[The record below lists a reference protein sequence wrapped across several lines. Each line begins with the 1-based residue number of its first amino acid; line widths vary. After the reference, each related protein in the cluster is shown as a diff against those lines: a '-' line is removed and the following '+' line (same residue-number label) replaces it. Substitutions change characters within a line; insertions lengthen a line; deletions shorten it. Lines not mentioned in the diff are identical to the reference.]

1 MYLSDILES
10 LVDQKLQEMCV
21 GKKVLFYPEENNG
34 DETIITCKSVK
45 FGDDDG
51 DCWLEFTD
59 MEDKK
64 YIVFGQGID
73 IYFDIVE

>member
-1 MYLSDILES
+1 MTLSDLIRT

-51 DCWLEFTD
+51 DCWLEFID
-59 MEDKK
+59 SGDKK
-64 YIVFGQGID
+64 YTIVGQGID
-73 IYFDIVE
+73 IYFEIIE